1 MRLRLISLLGI
12 VGLALGL
19 LVAPVGATTV
29 IDFSTGNAGY
39 GGIVSLFSDGNL
51 SGADIPVG
59 TVTIVGAP
67 QNNSTYGVSGPANSS
82 YGGFVGSLNFSTGGL
97 AGTNV
102 IGIVGSIVGLDLTTT
117 ELLLTGT
124 ISSYS
129 SPNASYGLVAAVGL
143 DSKAADLLNAIGLD
157 PATQFEYFAFS
168 ISTGFLNLPTAGQG
182 PSTSSAISTDIRN
195 TERVPEPSS
204 LVLVATGIVALG
216 ALRRYRRVA
225 SA

>member
-29 IDFSTGNAGY
+29 IDFSTGNAG
-39 GGIVSLFSDGNL
+39 
-51 SGADIPVG
+51 
-59 TVTIVGAP
+59 
-67 QNNSTYGVSGPANSS
+67 
-82 YGGFVGSLNFSTGGL
+82 FVGSLNFSTGGL

-102 IGIVGSIVGLDLTTT
+102 IGIVGSIVGLGLTTT

-143 DSKAADLLNAIGLD
+143 DSKA
-157 PATQFEYFAFS
+157 
-168 ISTGFLNLPTAGQG
+168 
-182 PSTSSAISTDIRN
+182 
-195 TERVPEPSS
+195 
-204 LVLVATGIVALG
+204 
-216 ALRRYRRVA
+216 
-225 SA
+225 

>member
-51 SGADIPVG
+51 SGAGIPVG

-82 YGGFVGSLNFSTGGL
+82 YGGFVGSLTFQPE
-97 AGTNV
+97 
-102 IGIVGSIVGLDLTTT
+102 GSRAPTSL
-117 ELLLTGT
+117 E
-124 ISSYS
+124 SSALS
-129 SPNASYGLVAAVGL
+129 WA
-143 DSKAADLLNAIGLD
+143 
-157 PATQFEYFAFS
+157 
-168 ISTGFLNLPTAGQG
+168 
-182 PSTSSAISTDIRN
+182 STSPR
-195 TERVPEPSS
+195 PSS
-204 LVLVATGIVALG
+204 C
-216 ALRRYRRVA
+216 
-225 SA
+225 

>member
-1 MRLRLISLLGI
+1 LGI

-51 SGADIPVG
+51 SGAGIPVG

-102 IGIVGSIVGLDLTTT
+102 IGIVGSIVGLGLTTT
-117 ELLLTGT
+117 ELLLTCT

-129 SPNASYGLVAAVGL
+129 SPNASYGLVAAVGF
-143 DSKAADLLNAIGLD
+143 DCMS
-157 PATQFEYFAFS
+157 FM
-168 ISTGFLNLPTAGQG
+168 LPRASRCT
-182 PSTSSAISTDIRN
+182 SAIWGAQRYMIGS
-195 TERVPEPSS
+195 EPSAARS
-204 LVLVATGIVALG
+204 G
-216 ALRRYRRVA
+216 APP
-225 SA
+225 